1 MCFLPSYLLE
11 PYEKLLTPE
20 ARKLLEQQAL
30 DCLKNAKTEADR
42 KECVKNLPKNL
53 RKEILDKNSLEAY
66 KTPQKSRTNPLEKE
80 TPKLLNLGELWLM
93 HYFSIEKTTL
103 NPLKEI
109 LMYNTNQEFLS
120 CFLRMINP
128 FNRDLPH
135 NATMG
140 RDEILQ
146 QTPLK
151 SHLIKHKAFLKH

>member
-1 MCFLPSYLLE
+1 MY
-11 PYEKLLTPE
+11 
-20 ARKLLEQQAL
+20 
-30 DCLKNAKTEADR
+30 
-42 KECVKNLPKNL
+42 
-53 RKEILDKNSLEAY
+53 
-66 KTPQKSRTNPLEKE
+66 
-80 TPKLLNLGELWLM
+80 
-93 HYFSIEKTTL
+93 YFSIEKTTL

-135 NATMG
+135 IATMG

-151 SHLIKHKAFLKH
+151 LHLIKRKKQGVFRTLKN